1 MSRVPVTPENPLG
14 LVRNMSA
21 SLFNGG
27 YERDAVCPVCG
38 RGDGHV
44 WKVLTGSGFVI
55 SYHPPHES
63 YVGPVRQGVIEGDRC
78 PGSRMILEEYQ
89 PVTLEDCNRKLDE
102 ILEELEG

>member
-14 LVRNMSA
+14 LVHEQSTTGIFIKAKFDSA
-21 SLFNGG
+21 H
-27 YERDAVCPVCG
+27 CPICG
-38 RGDGHV
+38 REAEAYPYNGVTVLAGHHA
-44 WKVLTGSGFVI
+44 SEE
-55 SYHPPHES
+55 YE
-63 YVGPVRQGVIEGDRC
+63 GVIIQGGPWDKHC